1 MVALHGLEP
10 FITRCITLEVD
21 ATDGAS
27 LNTKLGP
34 HGRAMRTGQ
43 RVGQVAKSN
52 SGVRRASRSC
62 AGSLGSSIGLPPM
75 CWFLDDGTRAGPAN
89 GPVWEAAEMK
99 MTTLADAPAY
109 DSEQF
114 VAAPLLD
121 GSQSNVRVI
130 RLSPGQTLPP
140 HTHSTS
146 DLMIYIVEG
155 TGTLTMD
162 GNTVNFDAGS
172 LAYFRGDEEL
182 RLSNTGTTG
191 LTALAFLATPFPPKS
206 I

>member
-1 MVALHGLEP
+1 
-10 FITRCITLEVD
+10 
-21 ATDGAS
+21 
-27 LNTKLGP
+27 
-34 HGRAMRTGQ
+34 
-43 RVGQVAKSN
+43 
-52 SGVRRASRSC
+52 
-62 AGSLGSSIGLPPM
+62 
-75 CWFLDDGTRAGPAN
+75 
-89 GPVWEAAEMK
+89 MK

-114 VAAPLLD
+114 VAAALLD
-121 GSQSNVRVI
+121 GIQSNVRVI

-155 TGTLTMD
+155 IGTLTMD
-162 GNTVNFDAGS
+162 GNALNFNEGS

-191 LTALAFLATPFPPKS
+191 LTALAFLAPPFPPKS
-206 I
+206 S